1 MGVFSPWVRCPGRG
15 GIRCQGRQFGHP
27 ALCRVLSRRGEGF
40 WCHAGFGVLEVRD
53 AVACFQPCLPSLAC
67 LFWSRVGCQGFWG
80 CSGGERRPCPHGHRG
95 LQGCVC
101 ASGRFSFEFP
111 FRTRRAEGKRVFW
124 GDEKLESALTSL
136 PAARALLARR
146 WQPELHG
153 GFPELGFCPPPPQPR
168 WLQRASAGMRVPHL
182 HPDLWGCSGAAAVN
196 RAGCRPPAPTQ
207 LAPTKGA
214 APLGVPLDPH
224 MRLPSSEVGAPVHHV
239 TI

>member
-53 AVACFQPCLPSLAC
+53 VVAPFQPCLPSLAC

-153 GFPELGFCPPPPQPR
+153 GFPELGFCPPPSS
-168 WLQRASAGMRVPHL
+168 LA
-182 HPDLWGCSGAAAVN
+182 GCSV
-196 RAGCRPPAPTQ
+196 RPPGCRYRTCTPTC
-207 LAPTKGA
+207 G
-214 APLGVPLDPH
+214 D
-224 MRLPSSEVGAPVHHV
+224 APVRQR
-239 TI
+239 